1 MCSSDLFD
9 SGPLGD
15 RGAGAGVGANINV
28 PLPAGCGNGAYL
40 EAMHRVVLPA
50 LRDFAPDVIV
60 VASGF
65 DASAADPL
73 GRMMVTATGYRQLTA
88 LLLEVAGEL
97 CDGRVMM
104 THEGG
109 YSPTYVPFCGL
120 AVLEEMSGVKT
131 GIEDEFGAGYDLLP
145 DQGLKAHQAEAIA
158 QAASASGR

>member
-1 MCSSDLFD
+1 M
-9 SGPLGD
+9 
-15 RGAGAGVGANINV
+15 GANINV

-109 YSPTYVPFCGL
+109 YSPVYVPYCGL
-120 AVLEEMSGVKT
+120 AVLEQMSGVKT
-131 GIEDEFGAGYDLLP
+131 GVPDEIGAGYDALP
-145 DQGLKAHQAEAIA
+145 EQALQPHQRALIDSDR
-158 QAASASGR
+158 AAVLG